1 MVVQA
6 VVQFAVDKKLERLLD
21 LLEADDGPLVGT
33 SVRIPANLRD
43 AAAVAA
49 EMGLAESTTDVTVR
63 GLRDVLRWF
72 SMRAV
77 LDAHYEEYPEARP
90 ELWEIAWAMAELAGD
105 PLAKEKK
112 LIRRAAREV
121 QARRSDP
128 LPEDVLLYAEALVDA
143 RQ

>member
-1 MVVQA
+1 M
-6 VVQFAVDKKLERLLD
+6 DSKLDRLLA
-21 LLEADDGPLVGT
+21 LLEAEDGPLVGT

-49 EMGLAESTTDVTVR
+49 EMGLADSTTDVTVR
-63 GLRDVLRWF
+63 GLREVLRSF

-90 ELWEIAWAMAELAGD
+90 ELWELALAHAQLAGD

-121 QARRSDP
+121 QASRDDAR
-128 LPEDVLLYAEALVDA
+128 PEDVLLYAEALLSA
-143 RQ
+143 QQ